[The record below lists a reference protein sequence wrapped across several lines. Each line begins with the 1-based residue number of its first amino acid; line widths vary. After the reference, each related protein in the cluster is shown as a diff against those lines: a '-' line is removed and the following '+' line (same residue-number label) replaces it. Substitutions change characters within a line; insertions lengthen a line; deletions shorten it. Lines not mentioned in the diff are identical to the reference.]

1 MMDDPQKNAAGDG
14 ILDPT
19 RQKIVEGVK
28 RHAPSKL
35 RVFLRAY
42 SGAANKREAIR
53 AKCLDCSNL
62 TVAEVRDC
70 TATGCPLWRYR
81 PYQRKG

>member
-1 MMDDPQKNAAGDG
+1 MTDLKKNAAGDAISTPQQEK
-14 ILDPT
+14 ILT
-19 RQKIVEGVK
+19 EVK

-35 RVFLRAY
+35 RGFRRAY
-42 SGAANKREAIR
+42 TGAASKGEAIK

-62 TVAEVRDC
+62 VVDEVRNC

-81 PYQRKG
+81 PYQVKG